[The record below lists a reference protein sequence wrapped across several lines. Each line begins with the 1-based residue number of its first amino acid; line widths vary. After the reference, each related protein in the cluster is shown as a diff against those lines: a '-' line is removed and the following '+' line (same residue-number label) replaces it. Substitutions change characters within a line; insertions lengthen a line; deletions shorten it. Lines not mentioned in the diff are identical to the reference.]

1 MSVGLPV
8 VTTHISGI
16 PELVKDG
23 VNGLLIP
30 PEDPTA
36 LAQAFIRLI
45 EDNPLAVNL
54 SRNAQDTIEEKFN
67 GDKLAVHMANLFR
80 KSVAS

>member
-1 MSVGLPV
+1 M
-8 VTTHISGI
+8 
-16 PELVKDG
+16 
-23 VNGLLIP
+23 
-30 PEDPTA
+30 
-36 LAQAFIRLI
+36 RLI

-80 KSVAS
+80 ESVAS